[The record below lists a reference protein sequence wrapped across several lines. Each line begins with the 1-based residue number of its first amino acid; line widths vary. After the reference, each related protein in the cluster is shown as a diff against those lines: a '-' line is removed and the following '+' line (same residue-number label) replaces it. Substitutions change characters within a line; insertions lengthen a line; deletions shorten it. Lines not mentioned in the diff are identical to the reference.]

1 MRTRVGYAGGST
13 RNPTYHSLGD
23 HTETVQIDF
32 DPTKVSYEKLLEV
45 LLQPYEIEWVIDLS
59 TMGS

>member
-1 MRTRVGYAGGST
+1 MRGCHDNALARRQQSGSQ
-13 RNPTYHSLGD
+13 SLLLD
-23 HTETVQIDF
+23 DVDMA
-32 DPTKVSYEKLLEV
+32 TKKLLEV